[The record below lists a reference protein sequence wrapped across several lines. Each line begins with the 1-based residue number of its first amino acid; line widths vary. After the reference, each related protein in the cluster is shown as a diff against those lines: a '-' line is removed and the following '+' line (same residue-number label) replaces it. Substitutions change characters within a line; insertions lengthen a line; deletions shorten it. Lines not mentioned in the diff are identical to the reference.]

1 MNLLDYH
8 YPSYNTFTSKL
19 GAGKTAFSCTEIEHA
34 LYDGGGGASLQE
46 YWDAERTAPNGVGMF
61 VWSWDDEGIIRGDL
75 TNQMDVRGASAP
87 DGIVGPY
94 REKEASYYSYKEIY
108 SPVQIGVPN
117 PSTFNGT
124 LAVTNCFDFT
134 DLSQCTFD
142 WQLGWFFDATDP
154 TNDFSTNALTG
165 GFLLASDSGSFSS
178 PSISPGSGTGTSGSL
193 TLPSFPSNWTNYDAL
208 RLTATDPFG
217 NNIYTWTWPLHT
229 PAQIRDRI
237 LGAVSASAP
246 AITAG
251 TNAAEIIVTN
261 GPRIFHFNKT
271 TGVINSLTVSNLPVS
286 FTNGPAPVAG
296 SAWAITSITNYTD
309 GTNYYVGVNS
319 LASTTNAF
327 LWTLR
332 PDGWLKL
339 TYQYWLTGTQS
350 FMGITFNYPSNQ
362 VTAMNWLGQGPYR
375 VWKNRSAGQEI
386 FTHTKTYNFPWTGQS
401 TNYGASYGK
410 PTTQWTYPEFEGYH
424 GQLYWATLQTTEQPI
439 IIVTPTTNLFLRVF
453 TPPTTDQANT
463 YRDPPFP
470 SGGISLLHGI
480 SAIGDKFE
488 LPNSTGPAGQTNVA
502 TGLYTG
508 EVNLFFGAL
517 PISSADRDG
526 NGLNDS
532 WELKYFG
539 ALGQNALSR
548 TDPDGLPLM
557 VENAF
562 DLSPANNNLSSA
574 SLPHFAEGTT
584 APVALVYTV
593 PASQADFFNYTPQI
607 SADLRTWIG
616 TDQHPEYFSITTS
629 PNGTGIQFTVQPIP
643 AVWPGDSSHLF
654 LRLQIKPKL

>member
-1 MNLLDYH
+1 
-8 YPSYNTFTSKL
+8 
-19 GAGKTAFSCTEIEHA
+19 
-34 LYDGGGGASLQE
+34 
-46 YWDAERTAPNGVGMF
+46 
-61 VWSWDDEGIIRGDL
+61 
-75 TNQMDVRGASAP
+75 MDVRSASAP

-94 REKEASYYSYKEIY
+94 REKEASYYSYKKIY
-108 SPVQIGVPN
+108 SPVQIGAPN

-124 LAVTNCFDFT
+124 LAVTNRFDFT
-134 DLSQCTFD
+134 DLNQCTFN
-142 WQLGWFFDATDP
+142 WQLGWFPDAGDP
-154 TNDFSTNALTG
+154 TNKFSTNALAS
-165 GFLLASDSGSFSS
+165 GFLVASNSGNFSS
-178 PSISPGSGTGTSGSL
+178 PSISPGSGIGTPGTL
-193 TLPSFPSNWTNYDAL
+193 TLPSFPSSWTNYDAL

-237 LGAVSASAP
+237 LGAISISAP

-251 TNAAEIIVTN
+251 TNATEIIVTN
-261 GPRIFHFNKT
+261 GPRIFHFSKT
-271 TGVINSLTVSNLPVS
+271 TGVINSLLVSNLPVS
-286 FTNGPAPVAG
+286 FTNGPVPAAG
-296 SAWAITSITNYTD
+296 SAWFISSITNYTD
-309 GTNYYVGVNS
+309 GTNYFVGVNN

-339 TYQYWLTGTQS
+339 NYQYWLTGTQS

-439 IIVTPTTNLFLRVF
+439 TIVTPTTNLFLRVF
-453 TPPTTDQANT
+453 TPPATDQANT

-488 LPNSTGPAGQTNVA
+488 LPSSTGPAGQTNVA
-502 TGLYTG
+502 AGLYTG
-508 EVNLFFGAL
+508 EANFFFGAL
-517 PISSADRDG
+517 PPSGADRDG
-526 NGLNDS
+526 NGLIDS
-532 WELKYFG
+532 WELQYFG
-539 ALGQNALSR
+539 ALGQNPRAT
-548 TDPDGLPLM
+548 TDVDGQPLL

-562 DLSPANNNLSSA
+562 GLSPLVSNAGLSI
-574 SLPHFAEGTT
+574 LPHWKPGGFS
-584 APVALVYTV
+584 PVALAYRV
-593 PASQADFFNYTPQI
+593 PVTQLDFYNFIPKI
-607 SADLRTWIG
+607 SGNLLTWFGADLYP
-616 TDQHPEYFSITTS
+616 QYFLINPVSS
-629 PNGTGIQFTVQPIP
+629 GGYESYAVEPNLS
-643 AVWPGDSSHLF
+643 AWPGNTNALF
-654 LRLQIKPKL
+654 LNLSIEAKK